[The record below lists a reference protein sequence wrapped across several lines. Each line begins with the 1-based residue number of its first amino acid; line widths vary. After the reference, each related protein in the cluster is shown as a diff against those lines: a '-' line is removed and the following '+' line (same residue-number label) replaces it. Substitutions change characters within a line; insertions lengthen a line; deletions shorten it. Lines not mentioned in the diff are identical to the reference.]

1 MPCRSI
7 TTEFEGP
14 AATFAPR
21 NCFWGPANCKHRMST
36 QFTVTARKHTVPGEQ
51 LVELKRLFDSRGPD
65 GNSRCIPRR
74 IRFCVGK
81 PVSPCFLKLDLCAYP
96 SSSSAMPCC
105 CPPAICTIFLSSKP
119 LTGTAKHHELCDIRF
134 RGEKILTGL
143 AFNVKSCPI
152 SRRNV
157 LSRAPVAELAL
168 LSTSRCVYCE
178 ARPSATDSGTHK
190 NAHHVLFPRPV
201 RNSVKV
207 MPAAAATTCS
217 CSPVS
222 G

>member
-1 MPCRSI
+1 MLCRSI

-21 NCFWGPANCKHRMST
+21 NCFWGPANCNHRMST
-36 QFTVTARKHTVPGEQ
+36 HFTVTARKHNVPGEQ
-51 LVELKRLFDSRGPD
+51 LVELKRLFDSQGPD

-81 PVSPCFLKLDLCAYP
+81 PVSPCFLKSDLCAYP

-134 RGEKILTGL
+134 RGEKHSHWARFQCQIL
-143 AFNVKSCPI
+143 SCFP
-152 SRRNV
+152 SQCALPCARC
-157 LSRAPVAELAL
+157 RAG
-168 LSTSRCVYCE
+168 
-178 ARPSATDSGTHK
+178 PSLHFQMRI
-190 NAHHVLFPRPV
+190 L
-201 RNSVKV
+201 
-207 MPAAAATTCS
+207 
-217 CSPVS
+217 
-222 G
+222 